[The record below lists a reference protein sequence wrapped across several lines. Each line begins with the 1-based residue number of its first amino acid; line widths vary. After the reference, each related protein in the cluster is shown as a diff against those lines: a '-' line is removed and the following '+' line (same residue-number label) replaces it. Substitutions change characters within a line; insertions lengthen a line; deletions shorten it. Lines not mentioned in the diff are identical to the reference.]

1 MANIF
6 KLLEACNLI
15 PMDPNGLSDPY
26 VKVSWDHGM
35 GNSKAFLIWLGQV
48 DPGEWLWRMS
58 EEENKNYQ
66 AVSESSLEWDIE
78 NVTPKTASSEE
89 F

>member
-1 MANIF
+1 M
-6 KLLEACNLI
+6 LEAYNLI

-26 VKVSWDHGM
+26 VKVMS
-35 GNSKAFLIWLGQV
+35 GNWTNKRIFGLISGQV
-48 DPGEWLWRMS
+48 DPGDWLWRMS
-58 EEENKNYQ
+58 EEENKDYQ
-66 AVSESSLEWDIE
+66 ALPESSLEWDIE